1 MPRARKTMTGA
12 KAQPV
17 SSIPGQMYGVGVEQQ
32 RLQQA
37 MPTPQV
43 QATKPAIPTG
53 QPASPPAQTSAPAP
67 TADMGMLAQAMRDK
81 VGLLRDPSQRPNE
94 PVTTG
99 LTRGAGAG
107 PEALSGVRQ
116 SPLGDTLRE
125 LSMVLG
131 DPYFAQ
137 LAQKARL

>member
-1 MPRARKTMTGA
+1 MPRARKTISGA
-12 KAQPV
+12 KAQPL
-17 SSIPGQMYGVGVEQQ
+17 SPIPGQMYGAGVEQQ
-32 RLQQA
+32 RLQKA

-43 QATKPAIPTG
+43 QASKPGIPTG
-53 QPASPPAQTSAPAP
+53 QPASPPAQASAPAP
-67 TADMGMLAQAMRDK
+67 TANMGMLAQAMRDK
-81 VGLLRDPSQRPNE
+81 VGLLRDGSQRPNE

-107 PEALSGVRQ
+107 PEALAGMKQ

-125 LSMVLG
+125 LSVVLG